1 MAKRY
6 GSFLLRRWRLPD
18 GGERVE
24 VQHIQTGERVVFASL
39 KAALDWIAAQEDA
52 PGVVSH
58 GRVDPP
64 ARAADAE
71 PGHTDG

>member
-24 VQHIQTGERVVFASL
+24 VQHIQTGDRVVFASL
-39 KAALDWIAAQEDA
+39 EAALDWIAAQEDA
-52 PGVVSH
+52 PGGVSRE
-58 GRVDPP
+58 RVEPP
-64 ARAADAE
+64 AQAADAE
-71 PGHTDG
+71 SSHTDS